1 MIIETEQNGAKI
13 TYNIDFPNLSAAAQA
28 AFDGALCK
36 RGERKGLLLA
46 NPPKS
51 SSDAYAAW
59 SALMFQ
65 VNPYKVH
72 PFALMMMNET
82 QRKIGAEI
90 ETAYEALT
98 QEQQNLLKERLDK
111 DSSVLRLLGAW

>member
-1 MIIETEQNGAKI
+1 MIIETEQNGEKI
-13 TYNIDFPNLSAAAQA
+13 TYNIVLPNLSAAAQA

-36 RGERKGLLLA
+36 RGERKGLLLS

-59 SALMFQ
+59 TALQFQ
-65 VNPYKVH
+65 VNPYKVS
-72 PFALMMMNET
+72 PFGYMMMKEH
-82 QRKIGAEI
+82 QKKIVAEI
-90 ETAYEALT
+90 ETAYACLST
-98 QEQQNLLKERLDK
+98 QEQELLKERLDK